1 MPDRTII
8 NHQRCVMVPVEM
20 QALDSA
26 QCRTQRGKDEYG
38 TVLFNL
44 GPMMLYEL

>member
-1 MPDRTII
+1 
-8 NHQRCVMVPVEM
+8 MVPIGM

-26 QCRTQRGKDEYG
+26 QCRAQGVKGEYG

-44 GPMMLYEL
+44 RLTMLHEF